1 MMGSQHRNLNNIPG
15 ARELRTSETHAEAV
29 LWEALRGR
37 KLNGLKFRRQHPI
50 GPFVAD
56 FCCAKR
62 RLIVELDGDIHAT
75 QQERDAER
83 EALLHQAGYSVI
95 RFANEQVLHD
105 LAAVLEAIDV
115 ASRQLPPRRE
125 GFVSRREGW

>member
-1 MMGSQHRNLNNIPG
+1 MGNKRSNQNNIPG
-15 ARELRTSETHAEAV
+15 ARVLRTGETHAEAV

-56 FCCAKR
+56 FCCAER
-62 RLIVELDGDIHAT
+62 RLIVELDGEIHTT
-75 QQERDAER
+75 QQDCDAER

-105 LAAVLEAIDV
+105 LPAVLDAIHH
-115 ASRQLPPRRE
+115 ASLQLLPRTS
-125 GFVSRREGW
+125 GYVSRREGW